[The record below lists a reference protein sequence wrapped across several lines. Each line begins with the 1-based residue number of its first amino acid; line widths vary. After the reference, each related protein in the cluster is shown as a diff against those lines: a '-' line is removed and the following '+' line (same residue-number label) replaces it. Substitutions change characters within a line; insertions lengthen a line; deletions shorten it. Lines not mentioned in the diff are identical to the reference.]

1 MTADDAVAGIAAT
14 VTSQGLKC
22 TAVRDDAAYPEGA
35 KVSGERLRYLQ
46 DRVVVRHGP
55 HRDWNYT
62 ILPAPRPAPEP
73 EPEPGPG
80 RAGPDPALVRAL
92 AALAGIGDPD
102 ALAGEL
108 ALAWDAAREHR
119 LTLERGRGRIRRC
132 GNSNASLAR
141 LTLPAILTAAACRYN
156 AGMSCTLIGTLLGV
170 HHATI
175 GDATRYARPVLEQHG
190 LTITTGRPRIST
202 LRDLREHASATGI
215 TIPVPQPHPPPSRTR
230 PPPAPDTPEPA
241 NLKTDASHQGCK
253 DTQSQA
259 L

>member
-1 MTADDAVAGIAAT
+1 MACIAAT

-35 KVSGERLRYLQ
+35 KVSGEPGPRHLLQ

-62 ILPAPRPAPEP
+62 ILPAPGLPQNQNQNPD
-73 EPEPGPG
+73 PGWLG
-80 RAGPDPALVRAL
+80 LDPALVRAL

-102 ALAGEL
+102 ALAGES

-141 LTLPAILTAAACRYN
+141 LALPAILTAAACRYN
-156 AGMSCTLIGTLLGV
+156 AWMSRALIGTLLGV

-215 TIPVPQPHPPPSRTR
+215 TIPLPLPDPPPSRTR
-230 PPPAPDTPEPA
+230 PRPPPTRPNPPT
-241 NLKTDASHQGCK
+241 K
-253 DTQSQA
+253 
-259 L
+259 